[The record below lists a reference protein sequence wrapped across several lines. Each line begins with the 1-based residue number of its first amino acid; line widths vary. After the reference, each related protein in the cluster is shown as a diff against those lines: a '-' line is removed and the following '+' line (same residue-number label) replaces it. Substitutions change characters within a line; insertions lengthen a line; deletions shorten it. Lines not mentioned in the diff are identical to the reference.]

1 MLFPKLNQTK
11 FQVLQTAAAAA
22 QASSADS
29 TIRNIFATPARVCVW
44 VERGVYG
51 EISRLSR
58 KLLDHNIRISI
69 VAFIDGHLLLQNNP
83 KFRSKTLPL
92 ECLCDT
98 SHISDYS
105 KYSTKFNVLP
115 LQIKDIN
122 NNCTHIYI
130 GKRYLLLPL
139 GVAVNKGFYYHPKKS
154 STMLFLNSFF

>member
-83 KFRSKTLPL
+83 EFRSNTLPL

-98 SHISDYS
+98 LTI
-105 KYSTKFNVLP
+105 
-115 LQIKDIN
+115 LQMKKDS
-122 NNCTHIYI
+122 C
-130 GKRYLLLPL
+130 
-139 GVAVNKGFYYHPKKS
+139 VS
-154 STMLFLNSFF
+154 NSFFCFLKLLNSSQYLTTFIINN